1 MAIKIKSGAA
11 IAAKFAAKA
20 GAAGKDYS
28 DGVASPRR
36 DYATATAAAA
46 ETYASGVQQ
55 AIVAGS
61 FEKGVA
67 KAGTAKW
74 QRKAAGVGAQRF
86 PQGAQAAQ
94 GDYQAGVQ
102 PFLDTIA
109 ALDLPPRGPKGD
121 PGNINRVSVVA
132 NALRARKVQG

>member
-11 IAAKFAAKA
+11 IAAKFATKA
-20 GAAGKDYS
+20 GAAGKDYA

-46 ETYASGVQQ
+46 DTYASGVQQ
-55 AIVAGS
+55 AITAGS

-74 QRKAAGVGAQRF
+74 QRKAAGIGAQRF

-94 GDYQAGVQ
+94 GDYQTAVQ

-109 ALDLPPRGPKGD
+109 GIDLPPRGPKGD
-121 PGNINRVSVVA
+121 PGNINRVAQVA
-132 NALRARKVQG
+132 NALRARKLQG